1 MIRGYFGVPGC
12 GKTSL
17 ASKIAIT
24 ELLKNHY
31 DEILTI
37 NFQCS
42 GCIPVTYDVLKDYKF
57 KKTLVM
63 IDEITMNAD
72 NRKFKT
78 FSDAE
83 RDFFILHRHLKCD
96 IIYFTQNFENVDKK
110 VRDLT
115 QDLWYIRKSVVP
127 LLSLFSRAVRIYREI
142 KINEYTGELKLG
154 YRFCQGLEKIFAK
167 NIQICFRPRW
177 YKFFDSYDEL
187 SLKNRPVLI
196 VNEKERIPMPS
207 TKLERKVK
215 KWRKKTIQY
224 LNSLS

>member
-12 GKTSL
+12 GKTSF
-17 ASKIAIT
+17 ASKIAIQ
-24 ELLKNHY
+24 EVKKGRY

-42 GCIPVTYDVLKDYKF
+42 GCIPATYDTLRNFKF
-57 KKTLVM
+57 KRTLVL

-72 NRKFKT
+72 NRKFKSFT
-78 FSDAE
+78 DEE

-110 VRDLT
+110 IRDLT
-115 QDLWYIRKSVVP
+115 QDLWYIRKSVIP
-127 LLSLFSRAVRIYREI
+127 ILDNWSRAFRIYREI
-142 KINEYTGELKLG
+142 NINEYTGELKLG
-154 YRFCQGLEKIFAK
+154 YRFCKGLEKIFAK
-167 NIQICFRPRW
+167 NVQICFRPSW

-187 SLKNRPVLI
+187 SLKGRPKLQ
-196 VNEKERIPMPS
+196 VNENERIKMPS
-207 TKLERKVK
+207 AKLERKVT
-215 KWRKKTIQY
+215 KWRKRTIRY